1 LKGGRL
7 QTHGKGAGILS
18 VGLYIG
24 LIVFNSFLTILV
36 LPGFVRNWKRLKT
49 HAMKGRAIAAAFTVI
64 WLWLCILY
72 QTAVY
77 LR

>member
-1 LKGGRL
+1 
-7 QTHGKGAGILS
+7 
-18 VGLYIG
+18 
-24 LIVFNSFLTILV
+24 
-36 LPGFVRNWKRLKT
+36 VRNWKRLKT